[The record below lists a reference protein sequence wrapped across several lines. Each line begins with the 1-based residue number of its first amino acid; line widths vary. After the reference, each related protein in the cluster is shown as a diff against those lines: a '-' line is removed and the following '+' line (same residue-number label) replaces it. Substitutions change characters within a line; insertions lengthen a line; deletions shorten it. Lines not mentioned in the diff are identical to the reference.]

1 LQLNEQADE
10 EFLSVLT
17 GLYTATQDHETLL
30 EFVAQQRTDV

>member
-17 GLYTATQDHETLL
+17 DLYTATQDHEILL